1 MLRRFLCLS
10 FSGGS
15 TFLFSVSE
23 DSKSRVRKRRWWR
36 WPLRVCI
43 VLLLAAVGAALYLN
57 QAGLPDFAKRSLQAR
72 LAERG
77 VRLDFDWLR
86 MDWNGAWRA
95 AQLRLGQ
102 ADAGGSVG
110 VTVDGSVVRPD
121 YGALLAGRAAVRDFS
136 LTGLQFEAQ
145 LTDGAHGD
153 DQRCAVLRG
162 KLGVGDDGGVV
173 NFRAD
178 LFRGNFDD
186 VAHGE
191 SLRLQPAQP
200 RLAGLARAP

>member
-15 TFLFSVSE
+15 TFLFFVSE

-36 WPLRVCI
+36 WPLRVCM

-72 LAERG
+72 LAQRG

-145 LTDGAHGD
+145 LTDGGTNLPPI
-153 DQRCAVLRG
+153 RVSWPE
-162 KLGVGDDGGVV
+162 
-173 NFRAD
+173 
-178 LFRGNFDD
+178 
-186 VAHGE
+186 GE
-191 SLRLQPAQP
+191 LRL
-200 RLAGLARAP
+200 ARSGALTAKNLMGDVMGGRENEIGRAHV